1 MSELS
6 RLKPKILRILRKHRV
21 KRAGIFG
28 SFARGEQKK
37 RSDVDILVETRKGTS
52 LFDFIGIKLELEDSL
67 GKRVDLVQYGAIK
80 PLLRERIL
88 ADEVRLL

>member
-6 RLKPKILRILRKHRV
+6 RMKPKILRILRKHHV

-37 RSDVDILVETRKGTS
+37 RSDVDILVS
-52 LFDFIGIKLELEDSL
+52 LPPSYSLYDMIRVKFELEDSL
-67 GKRVDLVQYGAIK
+67 GKRVDLVQYTAIK
-80 PLLRERIL
+80 PLLRDRIL
-88 ADEVRLL
+88 ADEVRLI

>member
-1 MSELS
+1 MNELS
-6 RLKPKILRILRKHRV
+6 RLKPKILRVLRKHHV

-28 SFARGEQKK
+28 SYARGEQNK
-37 RSDVDILVETRKGTS
+37 RSDVDILVETPKGIS
-52 LFDFIGIKLELEDSL
+52 LYDFIGIKLELEDSL
-67 GKRVDLVQYGAIK
+67 KKRVDLVQYTAIK